1 MGVANGLCLYLLWG
15 MYHDIIHARMDERVD
30 NAKLVKELAD
40 DINNIRKS
48 TLVS

>member
-1 MGVANGLCLYLLWG
+1 
-15 MYHDIIHARMDERVD
+15 MYHDSIRARMDERVD

-40 DINNIRKS
+40 DMNNIRKR